1 MVEIHFK
8 AMGCQMMA
16 ALDSTS
22 RRGAEILEQVPSWF
36 EAWEQSLSRFRP
48 DSELSR
54 FNQSAGESVP
64 VSRTLWEVYQTA
76 RQAIEL
82 TEGLVTPVVLD
93 ALVRSGYDRSFEQ
106 LVNAVDVTQND
117 LPVPIVSLQNV
128 NEDPETLTLRLPAG
142 THLDFGGIAKGW
154 AAEQAVS
161 RLKPYGPALVDA
173 GGDIAVSGLKMN
185 GEFWPVGVEDPA
197 HPDSELEILLVG
209 RSGIATSGTDYRRWQ
224 QNGNWRHHI
233 IDPRTGLPADTDVL
247 AVTVIA
253 PRLSTAEAAA
263 KTVLILG
270 SQDGLGW
277 LDDQPGCE
285 GLLVM
290 ADGSRMYSRGISTYL
305 WSTLCQQAI

>member
-1 MVEIHFK
+1 MVEIHFH

-16 ALDSTS
+16 TLDSTS
-22 RRGAEILEQVPSWF
+22 RRGAEVLEQVPSWF

-48 DSELSR
+48 DSELSWL
-54 FNQSAGESVP
+54 NQSAGESVQ
-64 VSRTLWEVYQTA
+64 VSRTLWEVYQAA
-76 RQAIEL
+76 RQAVEF

-93 ALVRSGYDRSFEQ
+93 ALVRSGYNRSFDQ
-106 LVNAVDVTQND
+106 LVSAGEVAQID
-117 LPVPIVSLQNV
+117 LPVPIISLQTV
-128 NEDPETLTLRLPAG
+128 SEDSETLTLRLPAG
-142 THLDFGGIAKGW
+142 MHLDFGGIAKGW

-173 GGDIAVSGLKMN
+173 GGDIAVSGLKRN
-185 GEFWPVGVEDPA
+185 GEFWPVGVADPRQ
-197 HPDSELEILLVG
+197 PDAELEILLVG

-224 QNGNWRHHI
+224 QNGKWQHHI

-263 KTVLILG
+263 KTALILG
-270 SQDGLGW
+270 SQAGLRW

-290 ADGSRMYSRGISTYL
+290 ADGSRLYSREVSTYL
-305 WSTLCQQAI
+305 WSNLCQQAI